1 MICSC
6 GGQMKPTSTV
16 IDDVKKAQKLLGD
29 IQIDYRHM
37 PIRESLHNC
46 KPCGRVLYE
55 ILGQTGI
62 LYPAPAN
69 NALQSGIF
77 SSSERPVKRNKNAKA
92 AERIALANQAK
103 NKESKQLSL
112 I

>member
-16 IDDVKKAQKLLGD
+16 IDDLKKAQKLLGD

-37 PIRESLHNC
+37 PIRESLHSC
-46 KPCGRVLYE
+46 KPCGRTLYE

-62 LYPAPAN
+62 LYPAPPN

-77 SSSERPVKRNKNAKA
+77 SSNERPVKRNKNAKS
-92 AERIALANQAK
+92 AERIAAVNKVNDKQA
-103 NKESKQLSL
+103 EQLSL